1 MQKTSFAL
9 LVAALQLA
17 SASALAAT
25 PPVADAIWFNGPIIT
40 IDDQHP
46 KAQAVAVKDGK
57 ILAVGD
63 RQHVLKNKGPATQML
78 DLKGAT
84 LLPGFVDPHGLSL
97 IHI

>member
-40 IDDQHP
+40 IDDRHP
-46 KAQAVAVKDGK
+46 MP
-57 ILAVGD
+57 
-63 RQHVLKNKGPATQML
+63 RQWR
-78 DLKGAT
+78 
-84 LLPGFVDPHGLSL
+84 
-97 IHI
+97 

>member
-63 RQHVLKNKGPATQML
+63 RQHVFEVALLHRPAADPMVKELARVLSRVLAQDTQ
-78 DLKGAT
+78 G
-84 LLPGFVDPHGLSL
+84 
-97 IHI
+97 